1 MSRYLRMLLLLTA
14 TGCAG
19 RWMELPEPIR
29 PARRPVPLSY
39 RVVLLKDSV
48 VVLHDA
54 LIRNDS
60 IVEVPDSGPERTG
73 APRAV
78 ALADAA
84 VVEQWQPGG
93 ERITGGITLTI
104 VGGLLLFFY
113 LLSRAVG
120 GPGS

>member
-1 MSRYLRMLLLLTA
+1 MSRYMRMLLLLTA

-39 RVVLLKDSV
+39 RVVLLNDSV

-60 IVEVPDSGPERTG
+60 IVEAPDTSPARIG

-93 ERITGGITLTI
+93 ERIAGGVTLSI
-104 VGGLLLFFY
+104 VAGLLVFAYVAFHGL
-113 LLSRAVG
+113 G